1 MAEKRP
7 ILVSPIGI
15 AAYTKWLY
23 EKDSKFAKGDPKK
36 EKYVG
41 TIVIDKSEKAAA
53 KWIKNIQ
60 DQHFENDG
68 TKKNC
73 PVKDGDK
80 KTKADPDNADQ
91 KIPDEQFAGKWLVQF
106 KSQHKPTI
114 VDGTGAKL
122 PSSIKIFP
130 GDEIRIAYQE
140 NPIEDGA
147 VTGFFMYL
155 GSAQLIKKNSDGGGM
170 GEAAANAFGA
180 VEGGYDASAA
190 AAAAAAEEGDESSAP
205 PADGDY

>member
-1 MAEKRP
+1 MLRNVTWTLLLVLGLLAGPALAADETQPEPTSAVAKAEMLLKQGKFEEARD
-7 ILVSPIGI
+7 
-15 AAYTKWLY
+15 AYL
-23 EKDSKFAKGDPKK
+23 AL
-36 EKYVG
+36 
-41 TIVIDKSEKAAA
+41 A
-53 KWIKNIQ
+53 
-60 DQHFENDG
+60 
-68 TKKNC
+68 
-73 PVKDGDK
+73 
-80 KTKADPDNADQ
+80 KADPENEGQ
-91 KIPDEQFAGKWLVQF
+91 KIPDEQFEGKWLVQF

-114 VDGTGAKL
+114 VDGTGVKV

-130 GDEIRIAYQE
+130 GDEIRISYQE